1 MATIDTS
8 SSTTTLQ
15 QSLLQRQPAAEQS
28 SGSDNRTVGAQTG
41 SATNQGPVNAAT
53 EAAQRPSIIDQT
65 RQQERGGD
73 TRDNRVQQQQQD
85 TGGFNQAFQLDIRSP
100 QGNQA
105 VGNQAVQGAAND
117 RQQPAG
123 GRAQEQQN
131 QNGVP
136 FSFSANGAVNTSSN
150 PNQAGQRLS
159 LSV

>member
-15 QSLLQRQPAAEQS
+15 QSLLQRSQPAAEQS

-41 SATNQGPVNAAT
+41 SAVNQGSVNAAT
-53 EAAQRPSIIDQT
+53 EAAQRPTIVDQT

-73 TRDNRVQQQQQD
+73 TRDNRVQQQQD
-85 TGGFNQAFQLDIRSP
+85 NGGFDQAFRLDIRSP

-105 VGNQAVQGAAND
+105 AQGAAND

-123 GRAQEQQN
+123 GRAQEDQN